1 MAAYPSSASVR
12 RTPLVKRNYC
22 LRSHLRGLV
31 FTLNHIAVIEDSAIV
46 CAHDSDRH
54 HENHHW
60 RRRRRPHPRRWGWG
74 RPRRRWRWRP
84 LRPKTAFP
92 LRLRPFGPRGGIVGR
107 SARAA
112 LIPRRYLRLK
122 RATRE
127 PGFHGHRVRLGGV
140 GAHAEGGLPC
150 LGETPTGIRA
160 PQPKTVRQTQFGHSN
175 RLERSLF
182 DVLAD
187 NQCGPGG
194 HFPPHPGQ
202 MGQRLRNHHPGI
214 ITEVHQPLVVGVEHA
229 H

>member
-127 PGFHGHRVRLGGV
+127 PGF
-140 GAHAEGGLPC
+140 
-150 LGETPTGIRA
+150 TPIEYA
-160 PQPKTVRQTQFGHSN
+160 
-175 RLERSLF
+175 
-182 DVLAD
+182 
-187 NQCGPGG
+187 
-194 HFPPHPGQ
+194 
-202 MGQRLRNHHPGI
+202 
-214 ITEVHQPLVVGVEHA
+214 LVVSGLTRKAASHA
-229 H
+229 SARRLPASEPHNLKPYARRSSVTQIGWNGRSSMSSPIISAVPAGTSRHTPGRWVNGSETTTRASSPKCISLSLSG